1 MIIKLK
7 MNTKEKEL
15 DHKVLLKRLGSEGS
29 KHHFEN
35 LKELASKEL
44 KEAEASSE
52 EKFKGKKRKTVI
64 NALKKDITVIEKKLA
79 DIDDFMNSIGGMIES
94 DECKLLI
101 LRKHF
106 DLINN
111 ELNRYLNNE
120 KRTLIAIFENFWDK
134 YKVSSKELEK
144 SKTDAKNEIDGYL
157 NQLGYYND

>member
-1 MIIKLK
+1 MSKVWTIIGII
-7 MNTKEKEL
+7 
-15 DHKVLLKRLGSEGS
+15 VLIAIGYFFFQQYKYVIVD
-29 KHHFEN
+29 N
-35 LKELASKEL
+35 PYANPCAPEL

-52 EKFKGKKRKTVI
+52 EKFKGKKRTTVI
-64 NALKKDITVIEKKLA
+64 NALKKDIIVIDKKLI